1 MPGLLVSDWTR
12 RGVVWCGGG
21 GGGGGGSFIPT
32 SQRLLTDTC
41 TPASTPAPPPPLTDS
56 GNLALQPFTGKW
68 GYVGKLVGIPESYI
82 NNNSVYPLEGLP
94 QRTRVGYIPKVPV
107 LYMCGNEEA
116 VDKCD
121 DRMKTESGKLV
132 ENFSFHVSTVAVM
145 T

>member
-1 MPGLLVSDWTR
+1 MVAAVAAAGK
-12 RGVVWCGGG
+12 
-21 GGGGGGSFIPT
+21 GGSFIPT

-41 TPASTPAPPPPLTDS
+41 TPASDTCTPASRGSTPTPPPLTDS

-68 GYVGKLVGIPESYI
+68 GPVGKLVGIPESYI
-82 NNNSVYPLEGLP
+82 NSNSVYPLEGLP